1 MEEIATYYVTL
12 KPIRE
17 GGVSPIGMKN
27 IAFVNDPAVEEVGI
41 YLNYHDKKIVA
52 DDETK
57 VALFDYLKGCGIEKP
72 AHWREVSDEEY
83 LEARELDLGAG
94 DPLESTNDFEKKD
107 GSGRWLVRYK
117 YDGPNDEKTRS
128 FCMEIL
134 SLGRLYTEE
143 EISNG
148 LSNPEFGNYPIFN
161 YKGSYGCRHVWQRM
175 IFFEDYE
182 DKEVRRVGN
191 VPQVVSRLD
200 DKDARTLNAF
210 LSKDEK
216 MQVVAPLLIPEKDIF
231 RNDEIGRYNM
241 RFTKEA
247 ILDLQKVAV
256 DNKVFDKEDLFKDTH
271 EGGKAPSFVIDQW
284 VSMSADDK
292 AYTTYGLNI
301 TRNPIGTWFVH
312 SQITD
317 KTYWEKEIKLN
328 KKYAYSIEALMNLS
342 IIKMS
347 KMTTEQI
354 VLPDGEHL
362 INGTIYVVKD
372 GAVVEAKEVTSE
384 QEDVIEEVVTEGLNE
399 ETKEEETLNETTEEE
414 VLNEDETKEEETLNE
429 DEKPLEEM
437 EDANTEGEA
446 SEDDRVAK
454 LEQQQEEILS
464 EIAKIRAEVEAPKE
478 EEVAVDMSD
487 KRPTWK
493 RISDGINAYKK
504 NR

>member
-17 GGVSPIGMKN
+17 GGISPVGMKN

-52 DDETK
+52 DDATK
-57 VALFDYLKGCGIEKP
+57 VALLDYLNGCGIEQP
-72 AHWREVSDEEY
+72 ENWREVCEEEY
-83 LEARELDLGAG
+83 LEARTLNLGNNPEDSESYNDLQ
-94 DPLESTNDFEKKD
+94 KK
-107 GSGRWLVRYK
+107 GGGGQWLVRYK
-117 YDGPNDEKTRS
+117 YSGPSDEKTRD
-128 FCMEIL
+128 FCNEIL
-134 SLGRLYTEE
+134 KLDRIYTEE

-148 LSNPEFGNYPIFN
+148 LSNPEFGNYPIFD
-161 YKGSYGCRHVWQRM
+161 YKGSYGCRHVWKRM

-182 DKEVRRVGN
+182 DNEVRRVGN

-216 MQVVAPLLIPEKDIF
+216 MQVVAPLLIPDKEIF

-241 RFTKEA
+241 VFSKET
-247 ILDLQKVAV
+247 IVELQQVAV
-256 DNKVFDKEDLFKDTH
+256 KNGVFEKSDLFKDTH
-271 EGGKAPSFVIDQW
+271 DGGSAPSFVIDQW
-284 VSMSADDK
+284 VSMSEDDK
-292 AYTTYGLNI
+292 AYTMYGLNI
-301 TRNPIGTWFVH
+301 TKNPIGTWFVH

-317 KTYWEKEIKLN
+317 KTYWNNEIKLN

-347 KMTTEQI
+347 KMTEGQI

-362 INGTIYVVKD
+362 INGTIYVVE
-372 GAVVEAKEVTSE
+372 GGVVVSTKEVTE
-384 QEDVIEEVVTEGLNE
+384 AQEEVIEEVVTEGLNE
-399 ETKEEETLNETTEEE
+399 ETTTEELPKETLSDEEKVIDETILTEE
-414 VLNEDETKEEETLNE
+414 VLPT
-429 DEKPLEEM
+429 EEM
-437 EDANTEGEA
+437 EDAMPMDEA
-446 SEDDRVAK
+446 KTEDDRVAK

-504 NR
+504 NK

>member
-17 GGVSPIGMKN
+17 GGISPVGMKN

-52 DDETK
+52 DDATK
-57 VALFDYLKGCGIEKP
+57 VALLDYLNGCGIEQP
-72 AHWREVSDEEY
+72 ENWREVSEEEY
-83 LEARELDLGAG
+83 LEARTLNLGNNPEDSESYNDLQ
-94 DPLESTNDFEKKD
+94 KK
-107 GSGRWLVRYK
+107 GGGGQWLVRYK
-117 YDGPNDEKTRS
+117 YSGPKDDKTRD
-128 FCMEIL
+128 FCSQIL
-134 SLGRLYTEE
+134 SLGRIYTEE

-148 LSNPEFGNYPIFN
+148 LSNPEFGNYPIFD
-161 YKGSYGCRHVWQRM
+161 YKGSYGCRHVWKRM

-182 DKEVRRVGN
+182 DNEVRRVGN
-191 VPQVVSRLD
+191 VPQVISRLD

-216 MQVVAPLLIPEKDIF
+216 MQVVAPLLIPDKEIF

-241 RFTKEA
+241 VFSKET
-247 ILDLQKVAV
+247 IVELQQVAV
-256 DNKVFDKEDLFKDTH
+256 KNGVFEKSDLFKDTH
-271 EGGKAPSFVIDQW
+271 DGGSAPSFVIDQW
-284 VSMSADDK
+284 VSMSEDDK
-292 AYTTYGLNI
+292 AYKMYGLNI
-301 TRNPIGTWFVH
+301 TKNPIGTWFVH

-317 KTYWEKEIKLN
+317 KTYWNNEIKLN

-347 KMTTEQI
+347 KMTEGQI

-362 INGTIYVVKD
+362 INGTIYVVE
-372 GAVVEAKEVTSE
+372 GGVVVSTKEVTE
-384 QEDVIEEVVTEGLNE
+384 AQEEVIEEVVTEGLNE
-399 ETKEEETLNETTEEE
+399 ETTTEELPKETLSDEEKVIDETILTEE
-414 VLNEDETKEEETLNE
+414 VLPT
-429 DEKPLEEM
+429 EEM
-437 EDANTEGEA
+437 EDAMPMDEA
-446 SEDDRVAK
+446 KTEDDRVAK

-504 NR
+504 NK